1 MCSCSLTSRS
11 RATRSPSLRSYT
23 RASGARRRLRLDLAD
38 PVVAGQQ
45 VACCSHTVALMSRI
59 GADAALFDAAGL
71 LTPRCVMAHAIHLEQ
86 ARRTAATSSRPSSCP
101 AALNSRGLTG
111 CDAVVRCQLYP

>member
-1 MCSCSLTSRS
+1 MRRQVSDFAVTNSGSLALPPTDL
-11 RATRSPSLRSYT
+11 SLIVKKDPM
-23 RASGARRRLRLDLAD
+23 LDLAD

-45 VACCSHTVALMSRI
+45 VACCSHTVALMSRV

-86 ARRTAATSSRPSSCP
+86 ARRTAV
-101 AALNSRGLTG
+101 AA
-111 CDAVVRCQLYP
+111 